1 MRWVVIV
8 VGTLLALVALG
19 ALIGVL
25 LPQSHVATSSRTF
38 AHPADRIFAV
48 ISDVRRYPE
57 WRPDIRTVTVL
68 SEQPLRWREDG
79 TSGAVE
85 FEVTEHADPSR
96 QVTAIVSKD
105 LPFGGR
111 WEYDLAPHGSG
122 TRLTITERGE
132 VYNPIFRFMAR
143 FIFGYTKTMNDYLTA
158 LEAYLARETRTP

>member
-8 VGTLLALVALG
+8 VGTLLALVALI
-19 ALIGVL
+19 ALIGVA
-25 LPQSHVATSSRTF
+25 LPQGHVATSSRTF
-38 AHPADRIFAV
+38 AHSADRVFAA

-57 WRPDIRTVTVL
+57 WRPDVRNVTVL

-79 TSGAVE
+79 TNGTVE
-85 FEVTEHADPSR
+85 FEVVEHAAPTR
-96 QVTAIVSKD
+96 QIVAIVSED

-111 WEYDLAPHGSG
+111 WEYELVPDGSG

-143 FIFGYTKTMNDYLTA
+143 FIFGYTKTTNDYLAA
-158 LEAYLARETRTP
+158 LETYLAREPRNP